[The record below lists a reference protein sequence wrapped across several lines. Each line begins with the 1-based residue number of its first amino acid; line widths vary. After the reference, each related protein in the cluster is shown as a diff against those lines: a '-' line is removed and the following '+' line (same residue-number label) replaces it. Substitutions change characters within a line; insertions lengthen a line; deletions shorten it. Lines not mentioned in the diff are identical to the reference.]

1 MKMQPSMTA
10 LIIRPMMFCNKSTVM
25 AVGHCSVIMRPPNPI
40 VTCTSMEK
48 RKAEVKELEKR
59 NDQRILG
66 L

>member
-1 MKMQPSMTA
+1 
-10 LIIRPMMFCNKSTVM
+10 M

-59 NDQRILG
+59 KDQRILG